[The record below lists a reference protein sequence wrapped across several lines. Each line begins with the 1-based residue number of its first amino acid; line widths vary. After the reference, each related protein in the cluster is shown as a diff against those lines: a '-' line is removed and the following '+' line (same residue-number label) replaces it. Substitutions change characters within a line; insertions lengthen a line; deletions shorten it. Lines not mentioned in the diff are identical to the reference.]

1 MRVTEEA
8 FASDDGEYIKIPP
21 LPNDEPQGIG
31 VECGECGV
39 KFNYE
44 RLYSRLCF
52 QGRCPL
58 RSRYP
63 SAMGLLFTP

>member
-8 FASDDGEYIKIPP
+8 FAPKCVEYIKIPA
-21 LPNDEPQGIG
+21 LPKDEPQGIG

-44 RLYSRLCF
+44 QLYSRFCC

-63 SAMGLLFTP
+63 SATGSFLH